1 MNNVLLVDGYNMIGA
16 WPELRDLRNKDL
28 AAARD
33 KLVEIMAEY
42 QAFTGYR
49 VLIIFDAHF
58 VQGLERKYKNYKV
71 EVIFTKEN
79 ETADE
84 RIEKLAIELNNIKT
98 QVHVA
103 TSDFTEQWAIF
114 GQGALRKSAR
124 ELLIE
129 CQHIH
134 KEIEKKVKIETI
146 QKPVSKIPLTD
157 EVAEIFEKWRRGKL

>member
-1 MNNVLLVDGYNMIGA
+1 MDILLVDGYNIIGA
-16 WPELRDLRNKDL
+16 WPELRALKEHDLP
-28 AAARD
+28 AARD
-33 KLVEIMAEY
+33 RLVERMAEY
-42 QAFTGYR
+42 QAYSGFR
-49 VLIIFDAHF
+49 VIVVFDAYY
-58 VQGLERKYKNYKV
+58 VQGTEKKYKNHQI

-84 RIEKLAIELNNIKT
+84 RIEKMAISLSNRKT

-129 CQHIH
+129 MSSI
-134 KEIEKKVKIETI
+134 ERGIEKKVKTI
-146 QKPVSKIPLTD
+146 QEKRPVSKIKMSA
-157 EVAEIFEKWRRGKL
+157 EMAEIFEKWRRGQK